1 MRIPSPMLSMTPSFG
16 PRSTAGPRAAGRSII
31 RGRAAVHAKIAI
43 ILAAV
48 LAPLTAAAEP
58 DRRIGLPPI
67 RTNADNVV
75 PACVTPESL
84 EAFTRARNPT
94 PASKFEGL
102 ARHYREFGDAL
113 RIRWDYAYFQ
123 MLLET
128 NYLKFRRGDGSPGD
142 VSASQN
148 NFAGLGATGNGVPGD
163 RFPDVRRGVLGHLQ
177 HLVAYSGETV
187 VDPVAPRTREKQNDI
202 VFLSRKL
209 GRAPT
214 FADLSRRWAVDPRY
228 GRNIES
234 IAELYRADH
243 CTDTQSAGRS
253 ANEPPHSSTMPQTG
267 SLGPVGPSTRNP
279 APGSPTQR
287 SENPATAAGTTF
299 APQAPCDLF
308 TASFGGELVRVISSR
323 EGTPRRVTLLTVS
336 RAQADAQTKAF
347 MATHAPGGEI
357 VGTFESLD
365 AAMLAGEKLCPAS

>member
-1 MRIPSPMLSMTPSFG
+1 MLSMTSSG
-16 PRSTAGPRAAGRSII
+16 PRTTAGRRPTVRSIERGSAAG
-31 RGRAAVHAKIAI
+31 HAKMAI

-58 DRRIGLPPI
+58 DRRTGLPSI
-67 RTNADNVV
+67 RTTAANGV

-94 PASKFEGL
+94 PASKFDGL

-187 VDPVAPRTREKQNDI
+187 VDPVAPRTREKQSDI

-214 FADLSRRWAVDPRY
+214 FGDLSRRWAVDPRY

-234 IAELYRADH
+234 IAELFRADH
-243 CTDTQSAGRS
+243 CTNTQSAGRS
-253 ANEPPHSSTMPQTG
+253 ANEPPQSSTTAPTG
-267 SLGPVGPSTRNP
+267 SLGPGGPTASTKS
-279 APGSPTQR
+279 APL
-287 SENPATAAGTTF
+287 AT
-299 APQAPCDLF
+299 CDLF

-323 EGTPRRVTLLTVS
+323 EGMPRRVTLLTVS

-365 AAMLAGEKLCPAS
+365 AAMLAGEKLCPAP